1 MIANSMFKN
10 FIGQNCPRTDDDVKK
25 TSKYISYK
33 LKLRIL
39 QIETTSKNFTAPE
52 VDS

>member
-25 TSKYISYK
+25 HRNIFPTS
-33 LKLRIL
+33 
-39 QIETTSKNFTAPE
+39 
-52 VDS
+52 